1 LVVQVKNGTEI
12 RVLVFKRTNTTWV
25 EEYNAAAF
33 GSSNTADNID
43 GRNRSVNMDSTGTRF
58 VVGFGGSANNG
69 RVSIHIRDDTSWSIE
84 QTITGS
90 DYGMGV
96 AINSDGDTIA
106 IAADTVMLIYDRSGT
121 TWTETQSIGSIDF
134 DDVSGDFVDIDGDGT
149 RILMCNRSNDE
160 FRVYVLS
167 SGTWSL
173 EQTVTVLN
181 ARFGA
186 INKDGTRLAV
196 HSSTD
201 DVIYVYAR
209 LADTDDWYLDNTLTG
224 YTNTYHF
231 LEFDN
236 EALPRLFV
244 GDTSDDTTQ
253 SNAGIA
259 DIYTSTLFDHR
270 VVGINQSTDNS
281 VPRYEGTNG
290 NIIQSSGVTIS
301 DADQLMAATLQV
313 TSASGPTVTSGTGAP
328 SATAVQGSIYIRTDG
343 SSTSTRMYINTTG
356 STTWTAFTTAA

>member
-1 LVVQVKNGTEI
+1 
-12 RVLVFKRTNTTWV
+12 
-25 EEYNAAAF
+25 
-33 GSSNTADNID
+33 
-43 GRNRSVNMDSTGTRF
+43 
-58 VVGFGGSANNG
+58 
-69 RVSIHIRDDTSWSIE
+69 
-84 QTITGS
+84 
-90 DYGMGV
+90 
-96 AINSDGDTIA
+96 
-106 IAADTVMLIYDRSGT
+106 
-121 TWTETQSIGSIDF
+121 
-134 DDVSGDFVDIDGDGT
+134 
-149 RILMCNRSNDE
+149 
-160 FRVYVLS
+160 
-167 SGTWSL
+167 
-173 EQTVTVLN
+173 
-181 ARFGA
+181 
-186 INKDGTRLAV
+186 
-196 HSSTD
+196 
-201 DVIYVYAR
+201 
-209 LADTDDWYLDNTLTG
+209 LDNTLTG